1 MREVFLHQNNND
13 YNEIID
19 FFRLELI
26 KKKSSFNKL
35 EDKIGLVKGSISQ
48 KTTNKT
54 IRLKDI
60 IKYLDALGKKLII
73 VDK

>member
-1 MREVFLHQNNND
+1 MND
-13 YNEIID
+13 YNDIID

-26 KKKSSFNKL
+26 KNKSSFNKL
-35 EDKIGLVKGSISQ
+35 ENKLGLVKGSISQ
-48 KTTNKT
+48 KTRNGT

-73 VDK
+73 TDK

>member
-48 KTTNKT
+48 KTRNKT